1 MSDRLLGQLTHIQ
14 RLRIS
19 ESSPK
24 HSAATDCRI
33 KLKLSIIWA
42 KLMELMLVLRAV
54 IAGSAMGATV
64 EELRR
69 EVGKLKGHILSQ
81 VGTDAENNQ
90 VFMLQGEELMRVKKA
105 TVSEKS
111 IIKVIIATV
120 KIDHQCNSGSA
131 DAMHVK
137 FTL

>member
-1 MSDRLLGQLTHIQ
+1 M
-14 RLRIS
+14 
-19 ESSPK
+19 
-24 HSAATDCRI
+24 
-33 KLKLSIIWA
+33 SIIWA

-120 KIDHQCNSGSA
+120 KINHQCNSGSA
-131 DAMHVK
+131 DAMHVN
-137 FTL
+137 TVSP

>member
-1 MSDRLLGQLTHIQ
+1 M
-14 RLRIS
+14 
-19 ESSPK
+19 
-24 HSAATDCRI
+24 
-33 KLKLSIIWA
+33 SIIWA

-81 VGTDAENNQ
+81 VGTDADAENNQ

-120 KIDHQCNSGSA
+120 KINHQCNSGSA
-131 DAMHVK
+131 DAMHVNSYSI
-137 FTL
+137 TLTIKTRPKIGLK

>member
-1 MSDRLLGQLTHIQ
+1 M
-14 RLRIS
+14 
-19 ESSPK
+19 
-24 HSAATDCRI
+24 
-33 KLKLSIIWA
+33 SIIWA

-111 IIKVIIATV
+111 IIKVIIATA
-120 KIDHQCNSGSA
+120 KINHQCNSGSA
-131 DAMHVK
+131 DAMHVNSYSI
-137 FTL
+137 TLTIKTRPKIGLK

>member
-1 MSDRLLGQLTHIQ
+1 
-14 RLRIS
+14 
-19 ESSPK
+19 
-24 HSAATDCRI
+24 
-33 KLKLSIIWA
+33 
-42 KLMELMLVLRAV
+42 MELMLVLRAV

-111 IIKVIIATV
+111 TKYYQSHNRSSQN
-120 KIDHQCNSGSA
+120 KSPMQLRLS
-131 DAMHVK
+131 
-137 FTL
+137 